1 MSSPSY
7 VGCQRDAARICCRA
21 PCVMPTAGA
30 VAIERLRFLSL
41 SISCPRSTQQQTR
54 RGPLLLSM
62 DGKERQTDRWTDAQ
76 SLHRPCS
83 AYADSVNK
91 TALSEKRSGK
101 TIFETVA
108 MCGKTRLLVKYF
120 QRFLSKPHYPQFR
133 RRLDHTSVIGRLTA
147 ISRDCRLISVFAEM
161 SVTRQ
166 TEHL

>member
-1 MSSPSY
+1 MRYAYGGSRCY
-7 VGCQRDAARICCRA
+7 RA
-21 PCVMPTAGA
+21 PAFPIAQHLLPAERPAANPPGA
-30 VAIERLRFLSL
+30 VAVV
-41 SISCPRSTQQQTR
+41 
-54 RGPLLLSM
+54 
-62 DGKERQTDRWTDAQ
+62 DGWKRKTDGQTDAQ

-101 TIFETVA
+101 IIFETVA

-133 RRLDHTSVIGRLTA
+133 SRLDHTSVIGRLTA